1 MALRTRKQRSPKDFE
16 SFRPR
21 CKRRAATLTL
31 LLLGTATLPL
41 LASCEGKTD
50 VLRDRIKNMP
60 KTASLLD
67 PTRLGEALKALLDP
81 LPQPLR
87 ILTVKALHEQVIVQV
102 QDSKDPTEVSE
113 YRYREGVVSGPTKVT
128 LLGSGKLQDNLFPL
142 QAANPQV
149 ASEVVKNVASEYQSQ
164 GLKIRKLVMIRN
176 LPRSRDIQFRVFLD
190 GPDGVLF
197 VKADKNGRLL
207 GPPEPAPESF
217 N

>member
-1 MALRTRKQRSPKDFE
+1 MALRTRKPRSPKELDA
-16 SFRPR
+16 FRPR
-21 CKRRAATLTL
+21 CKRRAATITL
-31 LLLGTATLPL
+31 LLLGATVLPL

-67 PTRLGEALKALLDP
+67 PARLGEALKALLDP

-102 QDSKDPTEVSE
+102 QDSKDPTEVLE
-113 YRYREGVVSGPTKVT
+113 YRYREGAVGGPTKVT

-149 ASEVVKNVASEYQSQ
+149 ASEVVKSVASEYQSQ

-190 GPDGVLF
+190 GPNGVLF

>member
-1 MALRTRKQRSPKDFE
+1 M
-16 SFRPR
+16 
-21 CKRRAATLTL
+21 TL
-31 LLLGTATLPL
+31 LLLAAMVFPL

-67 PTRLGEALKALLDP
+67 PARLGEALKALLDP

-102 QDSKDPTEVSE
+102 QDSKDPTEVLE
-113 YRYREGVVSGPTKVT
+113 YRYREGVVGGPTKVT

-149 ASEVVKNVASEYQSQ
+149 ASEVVKSVASEYQSQ

-190 GPDGVLF
+190 GPNGVLF